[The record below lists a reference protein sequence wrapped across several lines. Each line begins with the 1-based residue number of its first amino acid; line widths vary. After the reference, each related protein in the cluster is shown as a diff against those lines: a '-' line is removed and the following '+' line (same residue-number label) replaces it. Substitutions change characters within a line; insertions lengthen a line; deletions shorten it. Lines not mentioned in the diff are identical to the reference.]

1 MARRRASKEDKRRSS
16 PSRGA
21 SWAPTKS
28 REAPP
33 TAPPKRGP
41 KRAESE
47 WDRRAREGRER
58 QRAEREADE
67 RRRRERPAS
76 EWDRRARA
84 ARKEREKER
93 KKRQRAAERERKR
106 LAKLKGP
113 FNRALRQ
120 KEREREERRKK
131 KKEEREAAAEPAELP
146 QLPRRSKRRPK
157 VFRDEGG
164 RFAPADRRGLDEA
177 GWVPVWSAGW
187 QRADGSTAASYS
199 SLRELP
205 DWERYYERLV
215 VAGRD
220 DRGDVDPSSEEWKRV
235 AREIAAEIGVHVQE
249 VYTLGLSP

>member
-1 MARRRASKEDKRRSS
+1 MARRTPRARGGDKE
-16 PSRGA
+16 RGA
-21 SWAPTKS
+21 KGGAAPAA
-28 REAPP
+28 RAPR
-33 TAPPKRGP
+33 PP
-41 KRAESE
+41 SE

-58 QRAEREADE
+58 QEAERQ
-67 RRRRERPAS
+67 RRATRPES

-84 ARKEREKER
+84 ARRAADKRREEER
-93 KKRQRAAERERKR
+93 KKRERERKR
-106 LAKLKGP
+106 LARLRGP
-113 FNRALRQ
+113 FNRAARQ
-120 KEREREERRKK
+120 REAQKQREREARER
-131 KKEEREAAAEPAELP
+131 KKEEREAEEAEAARPPKLP
-146 QLPRRSKRRPK
+146 QLPRRSKKRPK

-164 RFAPADRRGLDEA
+164 RFAPADRRGSDEA

-215 VAGRD
+215 VAGGGEREY
-220 DRGDVDPSSEEWKRV
+220 VDPSREEWKRV